1 VGNHHAGINLSG
13 DSMKRGHLIRRLA
26 IAALPGVLS
35 IAAGN
40 LGAQASAKAT
50 VTVSGKVLGASG
62 KHTVYVAL
70 WNENSFLKK
79 PVQQLQLKAMGNTD
93 FQFHVAPGAW
103 AISAYEDAN
112 ENGVLDMG
120 MFGPKEPS
128 GFWRPFHEWRKPRFA
143 DVSTVIVKDTSNA
156 DIQLH
161 K

>member
-1 VGNHHAGINLSG
+1 MTIKSRLILGLLIAGLLGGISIGSG
-13 DSMKRGHLIRRLA
+13 QSK
-26 IAALPGVLS
+26 
-35 IAAGN
+35 
-40 LGAQASAKAT
+40 AQASPQ
-50 VTVSGKVLGASG
+50 VTITLSGKVLGASG

-79 PVQQLQLKAMGNTD
+79 PVQQVQFKTGANTD
-93 FQFHVAPGAW
+93 FQFHVPPGAW
-103 AISAYEDAN
+103 AVSAYEDEN

-128 GFWRPFHEWRKPRFA
+128 GFWRPFHQWRKPRFS
-143 DVSTVIVKDTSNA
+143 DVSSVIDKDTPNA

>member
-1 VGNHHAGINLSG
+1 MTNQVRAILGLVITAFLIGISISSG
-13 DSMKRGHLIRRLA
+13 
-26 IAALPGVLS
+26 
-35 IAAGN
+35 
-40 LGAQASAKAT
+40 QAKAKAPAQGT
-50 VTVSGKVLGASG
+50 ITLSGKVLGASA
-62 KHTVYVAL
+62 KHTVCVAL

-79 PVQQLQLKAMGNTD
+79 PVQQVQFKTGANTD

-103 AISAYEDAN
+103 AISAYEDEN

-128 GFWRPFHEWRKPRFA
+128 GFWRPFHQWRKPRFA
-143 DVSTVIVKDTSNA
+143 DVSSTIDKDTPNA